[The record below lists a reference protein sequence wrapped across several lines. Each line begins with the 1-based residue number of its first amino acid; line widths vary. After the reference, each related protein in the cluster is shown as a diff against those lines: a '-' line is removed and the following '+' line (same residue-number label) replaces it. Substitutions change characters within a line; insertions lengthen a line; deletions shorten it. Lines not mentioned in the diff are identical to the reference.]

1 MKFVHIADMHF
12 DSPFTVLSAK
22 SNLGDIRRL
31 EQRKAFKKAI
41 EYIKENK
48 IDYLFIA
55 GDLYEHEYIKE
66 STIEYI
72 NDLFKE
78 IPNTKVFITPG
89 NHDPYIKGSIYE
101 TYKFNENVYV
111 FKDKL
116 EKIEDIYANIYGM
129 AFTEFY
135 MNNSPLE
142 NVKINNTNKPNILI
156 VHADLNGAKD
166 KDGLAYNPIS
176 EKVLE
181 NLGFDYVALGHIHKN
196 NINTHQNIIYPGS
209 TISFG
214 FDELGEHGMVVGEI
228 VNGVL
233 NTKFVKLDDREFTE
247 LKQNVDNFNSKE
259 DLIEH
264 LLEIKLEKNIIYK
277 IILVGKRN
285 FEINTRE
292 ILETLSS
299 DKILKIKDDTVLNY
313 DLEEI
318 SKENTLRGIFVKE
331 VLELAKT
338 GEYSK
343 EEIEK
348 AIEIGLE
355 AM

>member
-12 DSPFTVLSAK
+12 DSPFTVLSTK

-41 EYIKENK
+41 EYIKENDV
-48 IDYLFIA
+48 DYLFIA

-72 NDLFKE
+72 NNLFKE
-78 IPNTKVFITPG
+78 IPNTKIFITPG
-89 NHDPYIKGSIYE
+89 NHDPYIKNSIYD
-101 TYKFNENVYV
+101 TYNFNENVYI

-116 EKIEDIYANIYGM
+116 EKYEDIYANIYGM

-135 MNNSPLE
+135 MNSSPIE
-142 NVKINNTNKPNILI
+142 NIEIPKTNKPNILV
-156 VHADLNGAKD
+156 VHADLNGTRD
-166 KDGLAYNPIS
+166 NEGFAYNPIS
-176 EKVLE
+176 EKALV
-181 NLGFDYVALGHIHKN
+181 NLNFDYVALGHIHKTN
-196 NINTHQNIIYPGS
+196 FNSDKKIVYPGS

-214 FDELGEHGMVVGEI
+214 FDELGEHGMVAGEI
-228 VNGVL
+228 NNGIL
-233 NTKFVKLDDREFTE
+233 KTEFIKLDDREFTE
-247 LKQNVDNFNSKE
+247 LRLNVEMFNSKE

-264 LLEIKLEKNIIYK
+264 LTNIKLKENIIYK

-292 ILETLSS
+292 ILSTISS
-299 DKILKIKDDTVLNY
+299 DKILKLKDETTLNY
-313 DLEEI
+313 NLDEI
-318 SKENTLRGIFVKE
+318 AKENTLKGIFVKE
-331 VLELAKT
+331 ALRLLDT
-338 GEYSK
+338 GDYTK

>member
-12 DSPFTVLSAK
+12 DSPFTVLSTK

-31 EQRKAFKKAI
+31 EQRKAFKKVI
-41 EYIKENK
+41 DYIKENNV
-48 IDYLFIA
+48 DYLFIS

-72 NDLFKE
+72 NNLFKE

-89 NHDPYIKGSIYE
+89 NHDPYIKNSIYE
-101 TYKFNENVYV
+101 TYNFNENVYI

-116 EKIEDIYANIYGM
+116 EKYEDIYANIYGM

-135 MNNSPLE
+135 MNTSPLE
-142 NVKINNTNKPNILI
+142 NIEISKTNKPNILI
-156 VHADLNGAKD
+156 VHADLNGVRD
-166 KDGLAYNPIS
+166 KEGFSYNPIS
-176 EKVLE
+176 ERKLVS
-181 NLGFDYVALGHIHKN
+181 LGFDYVALGHIHKTNFSLN
-196 NINTHQNIIYPGS
+196 NRIIYPGS

-214 FDELGEHGMVVGEI
+214 FDELGDHGMVVGEI
-228 VNGVL
+228 KNGNL
-233 NTKFVKLDDREFTE
+233 KTEFIKLDDREFTE
-247 LKQNVDNFNSKE
+247 LRLNVEMFNSKE

-264 LLEIKLEKNIIYK
+264 LIGLKLKDNIIYK

-292 ILETLSS
+292 ILDTISS
-299 DKILKIKDDTVLNY
+299 DKILKLKDETSLNY
-313 DLEEI
+313 NLEEI
-318 SKENTLRGIFVKE
+318 SKENTLKGIFVKE
-331 VLELAKT
+331 ALKLLST
-338 GEYSK
+338 GDYTK